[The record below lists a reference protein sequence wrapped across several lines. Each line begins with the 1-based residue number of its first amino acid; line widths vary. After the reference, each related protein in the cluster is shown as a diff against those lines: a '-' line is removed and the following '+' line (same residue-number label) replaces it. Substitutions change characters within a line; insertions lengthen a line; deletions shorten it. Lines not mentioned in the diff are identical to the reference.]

1 VSSRPGPG
9 ERRSIPGR
17 WRGSSRPGQRLLPLI
32 GELLCLDQ
40 DPLLTGPQHQP
51 TALVAPHRDDLADPT
66 VLDIGDES
74 PVQGHVRAHVVPD
87 DQLAGIDP
95 EHVLAAVGLGGVGYL
110 LVGQLDGRHCRL
122 SCSWRT
128 GRVGT
133 GSHVL
138 LSGVGRTRNSTAA
151 RGRGGGH
158 GLAQPVWTNQRALL
172 CAGGFGL
179 VHPCWAGS
187 RPSTCPGRWC
197 GSAQSHSGER
207 DSRTSRTPRRDPSA
221 GKRVGMLR
229 RMTRIT
235 VTMDDRLAEAVR
247 AAAGANV
254 SGWLAKV
261 ARAELLRQAV
271 AAEVTCD
278 QEHPEYL
285 AWRAERLEEI
295 HGAQG

>member
-151 RGRGGGH
+151 RGRAGVTASPSRCGPTNGH
-158 GLAQPVWTNQRALL
+158 CSAL
-172 CAGGFGL
+172 
-179 VHPCWAGS
+179 AGS
-187 RPSTCPGRWC
+187 GWFTRAGPGAGHRP
-197 GSAQSHSGER
+197 AQDGGAGVRSPTAESGTAGHR
-207 DSRTSRTPRRDPSA
+207 GRRDEIPPLVSA
-221 GKRVGMLR
+221 WVCFGV
-229 RMTRIT
+229 
-235 VTMDDRLAEAVR
+235 
-247 AAAGANV
+247 
-254 SGWLAKV
+254 
-261 ARAELLRQAV
+261 
-271 AAEVTCD
+271 
-278 QEHPEYL
+278 
-285 AWRAERLEEI
+285 
-295 HGAQG
+295 